1 MFFATLLVSWLFAAC
16 EKEELPGE
24 PFNTPNE
31 YNRSIQAD
39 VRHLFDLSSMT
50 DSAVFNA
57 TIFLYENRENFLYD
71 GIPDAYRN
79 TDTNGKAVFEY
90 LSKDYYWV
98 RAVHP
103 DLGEQ
108 IDSIST
114 PPNTNSFL
122 FLTFY

>member
-1 MFFATLLVSWLFAAC
+1 MLFTSLLVVFLFGAC
-16 EKEELPGE
+16 EKEEPPGK

-31 YNRSIQAD
+31 YNRSIQAE
-39 VRHLFDLSSMT
+39 VKHLFDLSLMA

-57 TIFLYENRENFLYD
+57 TIFLYEDRENFLYD

-79 TDTNGKAVFEY
+79 TDSNGKATFEL